1 MIHAYS
7 ATNQEDHKHNPQQP
21 YRKTTIII
29 IIIMG
34 FFGSRKKN
42 RVSASSSADKPAQ
55 AIHKIR
61 LSIENAE
68 KREAFLQHKMDEI
81 VPQAKR
87 KMAQGD
93 KRGALFLMKRKKMYG
108 AEIEKLEN
116 VKMTLETQALQLETA
131 AHNQD
136 TVQAMQTGSS
146 AMKRLRKAF
155 GLDQVDELMD
165 DIREEGDMAE
175 EISQAIAT
183 PLDPYMLDDDELMRE
198 LEELDGAATE
208 TASKKSTGFSSMF
221 SAVTTPNKTASRPAM
236 TPHAAKLVAA

>member
-1 MIHAYS
+1 
-7 ATNQEDHKHNPQQP
+7 
-21 YRKTTIII
+21 
-29 IIIMG
+29 MG

-68 KREAFLQHKMDEI
+68 KRQAFLQHKMDDEI

-108 AEIEKLEN
+108 AEIDKLEN

-165 DIREEGDMAE
+165 NIREEGDMAE

-183 PLDPYMLDDDELMRE
+183 PLDPYMMDDDELMRE
-198 LEELDGAATE
+198 LEELEGAAT
-208 TASKKSTGFSSMF
+208 TDYSSNSKKTTGFSSMF
-221 SAVTTPNKTASRPAM
+221 SAVTTPNKTPSRPAM
-236 TPHAAKLVAA
+236 TPHAAKLLAA